1 MKISFL
7 SSDSIL
13 KKNNSDAAKQSL
25 SLSLSLRVS
34 AYVWIQ
40 LHEGILERCRPQ
52 QGMADLL
59 IISSFIAGVTSYKL
73 HRFLEA
79 NLKLLERVEK
89 WNQSVSS

>member
-1 MKISFL
+1 MEISFL

-25 SLSLSLRVS
+25 FLSVSTCECSCVDTITRKHLRK
-34 AYVWIQ
+34 
-40 LHEGILERCRPQ
+40 RCRPQ
-52 QGMADLL
+52 QDMADLL
-59 IISSFIAGVTSYKL
+59 IISFIAGVTSYKL
-73 HRFLEA
+73 YRFLEA